1 MWTQVFYRTRALIDI
16 VLHRYMFPSSPSSIE
31 FQLSTSDAETIVL
44 FEKVVDGNFELA
56 TDELLKRSFEVLRS
70 LYSKFQQ
77 REISLQ
83 STKET
88 KLLLDVVNGKK
99 TPNFDCEK
107 LNELLS
113 DENFKQGLNGLEA
126 EFFVLLNEIKE
137 YRKSPLL
144 YDRIYRRSRRFHFD
158 FHREGLDPNGKITQ
172 SLLAMLDEVELN
184 KEHIICISDI
194 HTHPRNN
201 NHLSDL
207 CLHIILNCNNAE
219 MIENFVKK
227 KEPGRPHNDSLHE
240 YVKNELH
247 VWLKCGMIKEMPNK
261 ISLRKVL
268 QKLRTSPY
276 VKNHLQR
283 LKNST

>member
-1 MWTQVFYRTRALIDI
+1 MWTQVFFRTRALINI
-16 VLHRYMFPSSPSSIE
+16 VLHRYMFPSSTG
-31 FQLSTSDAETIVL
+31 FQLSTSDAENIVL
-44 FEKVVDGNFELA
+44 FEKVVEGNFELA
-56 TDELLKRSFEVLRS
+56 TDKLLKRSFKVLRS

-77 REISLQ
+77 REISLN

-88 KLLLDVVNGKK
+88 KLLLEVVSGKK
-99 TPNFDCEK
+99 TPYYDYEK

-113 DENFKQGLNGLEA
+113 DENFEQGFDGLEA

-144 YDRIYRRSRRFHFD
+144 YDRIYRQSRRFHFE
-158 FHREGLDPNGKITQ
+158 FHRERLDPDGKIMQ
-172 SLLAMLDEVELN
+172 SLLAVLDEVELN
-184 KEHIICISDI
+184 RENIISISHIHS
-194 HTHPRNN
+194 HPSNN
-201 NHLSDL
+201 NDLSDL
-207 CLHIILNCNNAE
+207 CLHIILSCNDVE

-240 YVKNELH
+240 YVKNKLS
-247 VWLKCGMIKEMPNK
+247 VWLKRGMIKEMPNK

-276 VKNHLQR
+276 VTNHLRR
-283 LKNST
+283 LKST

>member
-1 MWTQVFYRTRALIDI
+1 MWIEVFYRTRALIDI
-16 VLHRYMFPSSPSSIE
+16 VLHRYMFPSSSR
-31 FQLSTSDAETIVL
+31 FQLSTSDAETVVS
-44 FEKVVDGNFELA
+44 FEKVIDGNFELA

-83 STKET
+83 STKEK
-88 KLLLDVVNGKK
+88 KLLLEVVNGKN
-99 TPNFDCEK
+99 PDFDCEK

-113 DENFKQGLNGLEA
+113 DENFKQGLDGLEA

-144 YDRIYRRSRRFHFD
+144 YDRIYRRSRRFHFE
-158 FHREGLDPNGKITQ
+158 FHREKLDPDGEIMQ
-172 SLLAMLDEVELN
+172 SLLAVHDEVELN
-184 KEHIICISDI
+184 REHIICISDI
-194 HTHPRNN
+194 HTHPSNN

-207 CLHIILNCNNAE
+207 CLHIILRCNDAE
-219 MIENFVKK
+219 MIEDFIKK
-227 KEPGRPHNDSLHE
+227 KEPGRPCNDSLHE
-240 YVKNELH
+240 YIKNELH
-247 VWLKCGMIKEMPNK
+247 VWLKCGMINKMPNK

-276 VKNHLQR
+276 VKNHLRR
-283 LKNST
+283 LKST

>member
-1 MWTQVFYRTRALIDI
+1 
-16 VLHRYMFPSSPSSIE
+16 MFPSSPSSIE

-88 KLLLDVVNGKK
+88 KLLLEVVNGKN
-99 TPNFDCEK
+99 PDFDCEK

-126 EFFVLLNEIKE
+126 EFFVLLTEIKE

-219 MIENFVKK
+219 MIEDFVKK
-227 KEPGRPHNDSLHE
+227 KEPGRPTNNSLHE
-240 YVKNELH
+240 YIKNELH
-247 VWLKCGMIKEMPNK
+247 VWLKCGMINELPNK

-268 QKLRTSPY
+268 QKLRTHPL
-276 VKNHLQR
+276 VKKHLRR

>member
-1 MWTQVFYRTRALIDI
+1 MWTQVFFRTRALINI

-56 TDELLKRSFEVLRS
+56 TDELLERSFKVLRS

-77 REISLQ
+77 REISLN

-88 KLLLDVVNGKK
+88 KLLLEVVSGKK
-99 TPNFDCEK
+99 TPYYDYEK

-113 DENFKQGLNGLEA
+113 DENFKQGFNGLEA

-144 YDRIYRRSRRFHFD
+144 YDRIYRQSRRFHFE
-158 FHREGLDPNGKITQ
+158 FHRDRLDPDGKIMQ
-172 SLLAMLDEVELN
+172 SLLAVHDEVELN
-184 KEHIICISDI
+184 RENFTCISHI
-194 HTHPRNN
+194 RSHPSNN

-207 CLHIILNCNNAE
+207 CLHIILSCNDVE
-219 MIENFVKK
+219 MIENFVTK

-240 YVKNELH
+240 YIKNELY
-247 VWLKCGMIKEMPNK
+247 VWFKRGMIKEMPNK
-261 ISLRKVL
+261 NSLRKVL
-268 QKLRTSPY
+268 QKLRTSPF
-276 VKNHLQR
+276 VRGHLRR

>member
-1 MWTQVFYRTRALIDI
+1 MWIEVFYRTRALINI
-16 VLHRYMFPSSPSSIE
+16 VLHRYMFPSSPSSIG

-56 TDELLKRSFEVLRS
+56 TDKLLERSFKVLRS

-88 KLLLDVVNGKK
+88 KLLLEVVNGKK
-99 TPNFDCEK
+99 TPDYDCEK
-107 LNELLS
+107 LNGLLS
-113 DENFKQGLNGLEA
+113 DENFTQGFNGLEA
-126 EFFVLLNEIKE
+126 EFFVLMNEIKE

-144 YDRIYRRSRRFHFD
+144 YDRIYRQSRRFHFD
-158 FHREGLDPNGKITQ
+158 FHRDRLDPDGKIMQ
-172 SLLAMLDEVELN
+172 SLLAVHDEVELN
-184 KEHIICISDI
+184 REHIICISEI

-207 CLHIILNCNNAE
+207 CLHIILRCNDVE

-227 KEPGRPHNDSLHE
+227 KEPGRPCNDSLHE
-240 YVKNELH
+240 YIKNELQ
-247 VWLKCGMIKEMPNK
+247 VWFKCGMIKEMPNK

-276 VKNHLQR
+276 VTNHLRR
-283 LKNST
+283 LKST

>member
-1 MWTQVFYRTRALIDI
+1 
-16 VLHRYMFPSSPSSIE
+16 MFPSSTG

-44 FEKVVDGNFELA
+44 FEKVVEGNFELA
-56 TDELLKRSFEVLRS
+56 TDKLLKRSFKVLRS

-77 REISLQ
+77 REISLN

-88 KLLLDVVNGKK
+88 KLLLEAVNGKK
-99 TPNFDCEK
+99 TPYYDYEK

-113 DENFKQGLNGLEA
+113 DENFKQGFDGLEA

-144 YDRIYRRSRRFHFD
+144 YDRIYRQSQRFHFE
-158 FHREGLDPNGKITQ
+158 FHRERLDPDGKIMQ
-172 SLLAMLDEVELN
+172 SLLAVHDEVELN
-184 KEHIICISDI
+184 RENIISISHIHS
-194 HTHPRNN
+194 HPSNN
-201 NHLSDL
+201 NDLSDL
-207 CLHIILNCNNAE
+207 CLHIILSCNEAE
-219 MIENFVKK
+219 MIEDFVKK
-227 KEPGRPHNDSLHE
+227 KEPGRPTNDSLHE
-240 YVKNELH
+240 YVKNELS

-268 QKLRTSPY
+268 QKLRTSPF
-276 VKNHLQR
+276 VKKHLHR